1 MFCNMLPICLYPV
14 YLLAIPLS
22 VCLFYSNCHS
32 FWPSARPLFLRLSI
46 RLSVSMSVPLFVVK
60 TLRPFVLLAL
70 FLSICLFGS
79 SFVFLAVC
87 LLSCCLSV
95 RLFRMSVCPSIG
107 SAFPSLS
114 RLFSLCLSVGYLSV
128 CPFVCLFLSFVYK
141 MSRTKHHN
149 VVVISGKNP

>member
-1 MFCNMLPICLYPV
+1 MLPICLYPV

-46 RLSVSMSVPLFVVK
+46 RLSVSLGVPLFVVK
-60 TLRPFVLLAL
+60 TLRPFVHLAL
-70 FLSICLFGS
+70 LLSVCLFGS

-95 RLFRMSVCPSIG
+95 PLFRLSVCPSIG

>member
-22 VCLFYSNCHS
+22 VCLFGCHS

-46 RLSVSMSVPLFVVK
+46 RLSVSLGVPLFVVK
-60 TLRPFVLLAL
+60 TLRPFVHLAL
-70 FLSICLFGS
+70 LLSVCLFGS
-79 SFVFLAVC
+79 SFVFLAVF

-95 RLFRMSVCPSIG
+95 PLFRLSVCPSIG

-149 VVVISGKNP
+149 VVVISRKHP

>member
-1 MFCNMLPICLYPV
+1 MQHV
-14 YLLAIPLS
+14 AYLFVSRLS
-22 VCLFYSNCHS
+22 FGHSFAVCLFYSNCHS

-46 RLSVSMSVPLFVVK
+46 RLSVSLGVPLFVVK
-60 TLRPFVLLAL
+60 TLRPFVHLAL
-70 FLSICLFGS
+70 LLSVCLFG
-79 SFVFLAVC
+79 SFVFLAVF

-95 RLFRMSVCPSIG
+95 PLFRLSVCPSIG

>member
-1 MFCNMLPICLYPV
+1 MLPICLYPV

-22 VCLFYSNCHS
+22 VCLSGCHS
-32 FWPSARPLFLRLSI
+32 FWLSARPLFLRLSI
-46 RLSVSMSVPLFVVK
+46 RLSVSLGVPLFDVK
-60 TLRPFVLLAL
+60 TLRPFVHLAL
-70 FLSICLFGS
+70 LLSVCLFG
-79 SFVFLAVC
+79 SFVFLAVF

-95 RLFRMSVCPSIG
+95 PLFRLSVCPSIG

-149 VVVISGKNP
+149 VVVISRKHP